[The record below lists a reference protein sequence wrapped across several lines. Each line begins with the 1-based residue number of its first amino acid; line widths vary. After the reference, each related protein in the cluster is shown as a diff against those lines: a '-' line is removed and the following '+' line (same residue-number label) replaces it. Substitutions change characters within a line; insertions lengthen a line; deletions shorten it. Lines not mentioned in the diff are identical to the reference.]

1 MLRIHNR
8 MLRARIMKLREDKDC
23 AKEEQA
29 AFQLLRDGLLGVMN
43 ERKSHPTL
51 NVYSDQIVWSR
62 SPVRIDVAGGWTDT
76 PPYSLYSGGSVVNLA
91 IELNGQPPL
100 QVYVKPCKEYH
111 ITLRSIDM
119 GAMMAML
126 VLAILPIIVFYLT
139 CQKYIIKGV
148 AAGAVKG

>member
-1 MLRIHNR
+1 

-91 IELNGQPPL
+91 PPRRCKYTLN
-100 QVYVKPCKEYH
+100 
-111 ITLRSIDM
+111 
-119 GAMMAML
+119 
-126 VLAILPIIVFYLT
+126 LARNIILPFVPST
-139 CQKYIIKGV
+139 WVQWK
-148 AAGAVKG
+148 

>member
-76 PPYSLYSGGSVVNLA
+76 PPLLSLFRRKRCQSCHRT
-91 IELNGQPPL
+91 E
-100 QVYVKPCKEYH
+100 
-111 ITLRSIDM
+111 RS
-119 GAMMAML
+119 
-126 VLAILPIIVFYLT
+126 T
-139 CQKYIIKGV
+139 
-148 AAGAVKG
+148 AAASIR